1 MIAKLWAV
9 RKTHPAGAIG
19 TNPATNLC
27 MRRLILFDIDG
38 TLLAAGGAG
47 ARALRG
53 TLAEIFGTPG
63 QTEGF
68 SFAGKTDPQILHELL
83 GAEGI
88 LEPHISE
95 RLPALWRSYLVR
107 LEDELPRAEV
117 RVLQGV
123 HRLLDRIE
131 AAPDEAVLGLLTG
144 NLREGAR
151 LKLNAAG
158 IDFERFTVGAFG
170 CDNADRAA
178 LPEVAVQRA
187 EERTGKRFEGK
198 DVVIIG
204 DTPNDI
210 ACGASLGV
218 RTIAV
223 ATGSYT
229 ETDLRSHGPDYI
241 FPDLSDT
248 EAIWD
253 ALVCDHPPVL
263 AKA

>member
-1 MIAKLWAV
+1 
-9 RKTHPAGAIG
+9 
-19 TNPATNLC
+19 

-38 TLLAAGGAG
+38 TLLTAGGAG

-53 TLAEIFGTPG
+53 ALAETFGTPG

-83 GAEGI
+83 DAEGFK
-88 LEPHISE
+88 EPYISE
-95 RLPALWRSYLVR
+95 RLPALWRSYLVL

-117 RVLQGV
+117 RVLPGV
-123 HRLLDRIE
+123 HDLLDRIE
-131 AAPDEAVLGLLTG
+131 AAPNEAVLSLLTG

-158 IDFERFTVGAFG
+158 IDFGRFAVGAYG

-178 LPEVAVQRA
+178 LPEVAVRRA
-187 EERTGKRFEGK
+187 EERTGKRFEGR
-198 DVVIIG
+198 DIVIIG

-223 ATGSYT
+223 ATGGYT
-229 ETDLRSHGPDYI
+229 EAQLAPHGPDHLL
-241 FPDLSDT
+241 PDLSNT
-248 EAIWD
+248 GAVWEAIFGD
-253 ALVCDHPPVL
+253 LPVLL

>member
-1 MIAKLWAV
+1 
-9 RKTHPAGAIG
+9 
-19 TNPATNLC
+19 
-27 MRRLILFDIDG
+27 MRRLILLDIDG
-38 TLLAAGGAG
+38 TLLSAGGAG

-53 TLAEIFGTPG
+53 ALEETFGTPG
-63 QTEGF
+63 RTEGF

-83 GAEGI
+83 EAAGFT
-88 LEPHISE
+88 EPHISE
-95 RLPALWRSYLVR
+95 RLPGLWRSYLVR

-123 HRLLDRIE
+123 HHLLDRIE
-131 AAPDEAVLGLLTG
+131 AAPDEAVLALLTG

-158 IDFERFTVGAFG
+158 IDFERFAVGAYG

-178 LPEVAVQRA
+178 LPEVAVRRA
-187 EERTGKRFEGK
+187 EERTGKRFEGR
-198 DVVIIG
+198 DIVIIG

-229 ETDLRSHGPDYI
+229 EAELLPHRPDYV
-241 FPDLSDT
+241 FPDLGDT
-248 EAIWD
+248 EAIWKAIFGD
-253 ALVCDHPPVL
+253 FPALL